1 MTEDRTEHVLP
12 HRVRHGD
19 VIQNPDTSQWLT
31 VTRVIHDDVKVS
43 EGRGDQR
50 RERST
55 PLWTFRGDDRLDE
68 EITVTSDDVLIVRR
82 CTG

>member
-1 MTEDRTEHVLP
+1 MTEDQTEHVPP

-19 VIQNPDTSQWLT
+19 VIQNPDTSRWLT
-31 VTRVIHDDVKVS
+31 VTRVIHGGVTVS
-43 EGRGDQR
+43 EGRGNQR

-68 EITVTSDDVLIVRR
+68 EITVASDDVLIVRR
-82 CTG
+82 RSG